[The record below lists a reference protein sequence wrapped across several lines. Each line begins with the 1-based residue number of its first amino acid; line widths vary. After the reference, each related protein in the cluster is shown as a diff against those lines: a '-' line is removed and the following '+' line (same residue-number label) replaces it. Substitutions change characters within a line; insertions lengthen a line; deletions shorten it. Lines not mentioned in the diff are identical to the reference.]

1 MRREVIT
8 MFAALALVVPWA
20 TAQEPVPAPLE
31 ELETVLVLGE
41 QPGPGLV
48 KVSRDGHVMWV
59 LATYGPLPKGM
70 TWRTKEVEARLRESR
85 ELLLPPEVKVDADF
99 SMFSLLTHIPSA
111 YKAVTIPDG
120 RKLGDVLPPATWRQW
135 SMLSGRYG
143 ARSLDRLRP
152 AFAIDALR
160 ERAYR
165 SHQLEDG
172 PEVVVLVRAIAKKQ
186 HVPIHKL
193 PDVERVVKMKDLPGL
208 LKVLAGVGLPDI
220 GCFTESLG
228 HLEGDI
234 ARMKM
239 RANTWARGQLAAL
252 REMEGQPEI
261 GSECDD
267 EFELAVNAAL
277 EAKDSA
283 AAARL
288 KKLGADYDWH
298 EEQAT
303 VQARRDWI
311 AAARKALERN
321 DVTFAVLPAVEVV
334 GSRGYVAGLAALG
347 YEVAE
352 P

>member
-1 MRREVIT
+1 MRREVIA
-8 MFAALALVVPWA
+8 MFAALALAGSWA
-20 TAQEPVPAPLE
+20 AAQEPPAPPLQ

-48 KVSRDGHVMWV
+48 KVSKDGHVMWV

-85 ELLLPPEVKVDADF
+85 ELLLPPEVKVNADI

-111 YKAVTIPDG
+111 YKAVTIPEG
-120 RKLGDVLPPATWRQW
+120 RKLGDVLPPATYRQW
-135 SMLSGRYG
+135 TMLSARYG
-143 ARSLDRLRP
+143 ARGLDRMRP
-152 AFAIDALR
+152 AFAIETLR

-165 SHQLEDG
+165 SHTLQEG
-172 PEVVVLVRAIAKKQ
+172 PEVVSLVRAIAKKQ
-186 HVPIHKL
+186 RVPVRKL
-193 PDVERVVKMKDLPGL
+193 PDVERVVKLGDLPAL

-220 GCFTESLG
+220 ACFSESLG

-234 ARMKM
+234 ARMKT
-239 RANTWARGQLAAL
+239 RANAWARGQLSAL
-252 REMEGQPEI
+252 REMEGQPKI

-267 EFELAVNAAL
+267 EFGLAVESAL
-277 EAKDSA
+277 AAKDSA
-283 AAARL
+283 AVARL
-288 KKLGADYDWH
+288 KKIGADYEWH
-298 EEQAT
+298 EEQAA

-321 DVTFAVLPAVEVV
+321 DFTFAVLPAVEVV
-334 GSRGYVAGLAALG
+334 GSKGYVADLAALG
-347 YEVAE
+347 YEVTE

>member
-1 MRREVIT
+1 
-8 MFAALALVVPWA
+8 
-20 TAQEPVPAPLE
+20 
-31 ELETVLVLGE
+31 
-41 QPGPGLV
+41 
-48 KVSRDGHVMWV
+48 V

-85 ELLLPPEVKVDADF
+85 ELLLPPEVKVEADIN
-99 SMFSLLTHIPSA
+99 MLSLLTHIPTA
-111 YKAVTIPDG
+111 YRAVTIPDG
-120 RKLGDVLPPATWRQW
+120 RKLVDVLPPATWRQW
-135 SMLSGRYG
+135 AVLSERYG
-143 ARSLDRLRP
+143 ARGLDRLRP
-152 AFAIDALR
+152 AMAIEALR

-165 SHQLEDG
+165 SQSLQDG
-172 PEVVVLVRAIAKKQ
+172 PEVESLVRAIAKKQ
-186 HVPIHKL
+186 RVPIHKL
-193 PDVERVVKMKDLPGL
+193 RDVERVVKLADLPAF
-208 LKVLAGVGLPDI
+208 LKILAGVGLPDI

-239 RANTWARGQLAAL
+239 RANAWSRGQLDAL
-252 REMEGQPEI
+252 REMEGQPKI

-267 EFELAVNAAL
+267 EFDLAVNSAL

-288 KKLGADYDWH
+288 KKLGADFDWH

-311 AAARKALERN
+311 AAARKALEHN
-321 DVTFAVLPAVEVV
+321 DYTFAVLPAVEVV
-334 GSRGYVAGLAALG
+334 GSKGYVAALAALG